1 MQIYDHTKITTRDDR
16 GNGGMVSSGSKHASE
31 AGASILREGGNA
43 IDAAVATS
51 LALSVSATPFSGIG
65 GGGFMMIHM
74 AEQNKSVM
82 IDYRE
87 NAPQLAT
94 GNLFDLDSKN
104 NVLDEQ
110 NHLGEK
116 AAAIPGTFAGMSMAL
131 EQFGTMKLSQVA
143 KRAIELGKNGFE
155 ITPFLDWVM
164 STDSDLASTKFK
176 RSEEAASIW
185 LKGDGSTYKT
195 GETKKNIAMAETI
208 ERVSQNG
215 IQEFYEGFVAE
226 NTEKHMVANGG
237 PMRAKDFSLYK
248 PIMRTPITG
257 SFNQYSYITAAPP
270 SSGGI
275 ALYQLLT
282 LFQDMDLAGSGHNTV
297 ETIDKMSRVL
307 KHVYVARD
315 LIADPD
321 YETIDSQKFT
331 SGQFINSM
339 QEQVDLS
346 MGSSGGDGS
355 QTSHFSV
362 VDKHGNSVSCTE
374 SLEAFFG
381 SGVVVPNTGIFLN
394 NTMGDFDPIPNRLNS
409 IKPGKRPRSAMAPTI
424 FMKDNK
430 PALVIGSAAGPRIIT
445 AVMQVT
451 LNVLV
456 HNMDV
461 QSAISAPRFHYH
473 GDDLVMEGRISDH
486 VSAGLAKIGYSIT
499 KEDDVTF
506 LFGGVHAITISDSG
520 EVHGGAD
527 PRRDGV
533 AVSE

>member
-1 MQIYDHTKITTRDDR
+1 
-16 GNGGMVSSGSKHASE
+16 
-31 AGASILREGGNA
+31 
-43 IDAAVATS
+43 
-51 LALSVSATPFSGIG
+51 
-65 GGGFMMIHM
+65 
-74 AEQNKSVM
+74 
-82 IDYRE
+82 
-87 NAPQLAT
+87 
-94 GNLFDLDSKN
+94 
-104 NVLDEQ
+104 
-110 NHLGEK
+110 
-116 AAAIPGTFAGMSMAL
+116 MSMAL

-226 NTEKHMVANGG
+226 NTEKYMIANGG

-297 ETIDKMSRVL
+297 ETIDSK
-307 KHVYVARD
+307 KY
-315 LIADPD
+315 
-321 YETIDSQKFT
+321 T
-331 SGQFINSM
+331 SDQFINSM
-339 QEQVDLS
+339 QEQVDSS

-445 AVMQVT
+445 AVMQVA

>member
-1 MQIYDHTKITTRDDR
+1 MKKYDHNEIKIRDDH
-16 GNGGMVSSGSKHASE
+16 GNKGMVSSGSKHASE
-31 AGASILREGGNA
+31 AGAAIFREGGNA

-74 AEQNKSVM
+74 ANQNKNVM

-87 NAPQLAT
+87 NAPQLAK
-94 GNLFDLDSKN
+94 GNLFDLDSQN

-116 AAAIPGTFAGMSMAL
+116 AAAIPGTLAGMSLAL
-131 EQFGTMKLSQVA
+131 EKFGTMELSKVA
-143 KRAIELGKNGFE
+143 KQAIELGKNGFE
-155 ITPFLDWVM
+155 ITPFLDWIM
-164 STDSDLASTKFK
+164 STDSDLALTKFK
-176 RSEEAASIW
+176 RSQEAANIW
-185 LKGDGSTYKT
+185 LKSDGSTYKT

-208 ERVSQNG
+208 ERVSQKG

-226 NTEKHMVANGG
+226 NAEKHMVANNG

-248 PIMRTPITG
+248 PIIRTPITG
-257 SFNQYSYITAAPP
+257 CFNEYTYITSAPP

-275 ALYQLLT
+275 ALQQLLT
-282 LFQDMDLAGSGHNTV
+282 IFQDVDLAGSGHNTV
-297 ETIDKMSRVL
+297 ETIDKMSKVL
-307 KHVYVARD
+307 KQVYVARD

-321 YETIDSQKFT
+321 YENIDSKKFT
-331 SGQFINSM
+331 SDKFINSM
-339 QEQVDLS
+339 QEQVDQNIDS
-346 MGSSGGDGS
+346 IGGDGS

-381 SGVVVPNTGIFLN
+381 SGVVIPGTGIFLN
-394 NTMGDFDPIPNRLNS
+394 NTMGDFDPIPDRLNS

-430 PALVIGSAAGPRIIT
+430 PVLVIGSAAGPRIIT
-445 AVMQVT
+445 AVMQVA

-461 QSAISAPRFHYH
+461 QSAINAPRFHYH
-473 GDDLVMEGRISDH
+473 GDDLIMEGRISND
-486 VSAGLAKIGYSIT
+486 VSSGLTKIGYSVT
-499 KEDDVTF
+499 KEDDVTY
-506 LFGGVHAITISDSG
+506 LFGGVHAITVSDNG

>member
-1 MQIYDHTKITTRDDR
+1 MGSEMCIRDR
-16 GNGGMVSSGSKHASE
+16 
-31 AGASILREGGNA
+31 
-43 IDAAVATS
+43 
-51 LALSVSATPFSGIG
+51 
-65 GGGFMMIHM
+65 
-74 AEQNKSVM
+74 
-82 IDYRE
+82 
-87 NAPQLAT
+87 
-94 GNLFDLDSKN
+94 
-104 NVLDEQ
+104 
-110 NHLGEK
+110 
-116 AAAIPGTFAGMSMAL
+116 
-131 EQFGTMKLSQVA
+131 
-143 KRAIELGKNGFE
+143 
-155 ITPFLDWVM
+155 
-164 STDSDLASTKFK
+164 
-176 RSEEAASIW
+176 
-185 LKGDGSTYKT
+185 
-195 GETKKNIAMAETI
+195 
-208 ERVSQNG
+208 
-215 IQEFYEGFVAE
+215 
-226 NTEKHMVANGG
+226 
-237 PMRAKDFSLYK
+237 DFSLYK

-321 YETIDSQKFT
+321 YETIDSKKYT
-331 SGQFINSM
+331 SDQFINSM
-339 QEQVDLS
+339 QEQVDSS

-445 AVMQVT
+445 AVMQVA

-473 GDDLVMEGRISDH
+473 CLLYTSD
-486 VSAGLAKIGYSIT
+486 A
-499 KEDDVTF
+499 
-506 LFGGVHAITISDSG
+506 
-520 EVHGGAD
+520 AD
-527 PRRDGV
+527 
-533 AVSE
+533 E